1 MSRRSIK
8 EDEMSIS
15 AKGTGTARPRKGMT
29 DGNPVMTQRFGADPY
44 AMVYKDRVYLYM
56 TGDLLTHDAE
66 GNLTENV
73 YSAIRTISV
82 ASSADLVNWTD
93 HGEVHAAGSDGIAT
107 WGGNSWAPAAAWK
120 TIDGKDRFF
129 LYFANSGNGIAVLQA
144 DSPTGPFRDPIGGP
158 LVSRDTPTCAEVTWL
173 FDPAVLVDNDGNAYI
188 YVGGGVPSPDKA
200 DNPGTARVAKLGA
213 DMVSLDGDPVPIE
226 NVAYLFEDSG
236 INRIGD
242 KYIYSYYSNFSM
254 TDEGRE
260 RLGFSDGE
268 IIIME
273 SDKPMGPF
281 KQGGSVLKNPGHF
294 FGRGGN
300 NHHCMFEFGG
310 KMYIAYHSRILE
322 EGMGLESGGYRSTN
336 IDYINTDANG
346 IPTES
351 FGTREGVAQIKA
363 LDPYAAVPAVTMSNA
378 SGIDTESVN
387 GSGYGDMILSGIHTG
402 SWTSVSGVD
411 FGTTAPGTFEYYCM
425 GKGKGTVSVLLDD
438 PNSEP
443 AFKVDIDVDGS
454 DVKGFKTGL
463 DIKLTGKH
471 DLFFVFDGEGYKPVT
486 WLFK

>member
-1 MSRRSIK
+1 MALEKI
-8 EDEMSIS
+8 
-15 AKGTGTARPRKGMT
+15 AKPIGNH
-29 DGNPVMTQRFGADPY
+29 NPVMTWRYGADPW
-44 AMVYKDRVYLYM
+44 ALVANGRVYLYM
-56 TGDLLTHDAE
+56 TGDAPEFDMY
-66 GNLTENV
+66 GKPIENN
-73 YSAIRTISV
+73 YSKINTINV
-82 ASSADLVNWTD
+82 ISSDDLVNWTD
-93 HGEVHAAGSDGIAT
+93 HGAINAAGENGEAK
-107 WGGNSWAPAAAWK
+107 WGGNSWAPAAAHK
-120 TIDGKDRFF
+120 KIDGKDKYF
-129 LYFANSGNGIAVLQA
+129 LYFANSGNGIAVLEA
-144 DSPTGPFRDPIGGP
+144 DSPIGPFKDPIGKP
-158 LVSRDTPTCAEVTWL
+158 LISRNTPTCAEVTWL

-213 DMVSLDGDPVPIE
+213 DMISLDGDPVPIE
-226 NVAYLFEDSG
+226 NVAFLFEDSG

-242 KYIYSYYSNFSM
+242 KYIYSYCSNFSM

-300 NHHCMFEFGG
+300 NHHCMFEFNG

-351 FGTREGVAQIKA
+351 FGTREGVAQVKA
-363 LDPYAAVPAVTMSNA
+363 LNPYEAVSAVTMSNA

-411 FGTTAPGTFEYYCM
+411 FGSTAPGTFNYYCM
-425 GKGKGTVSVLLDD
+425 GKGTGKVSVILDD
-438 PNSEP
+438 PNAEA
-443 AFKVDIDVDGS
+443 AFSVSIDADGS
-454 DVKGFKTGL
+454 DVKKFETGL
-463 DIKLTGKH
+463 DISITGKH
-471 DLFFVFDGEGYKPVT
+471 DLFFVFEGEGYKPVT